1 MKNPQKIQIKLDS
14 RQAKIVASVFESLH
28 QTHVDLAE
36 LCAVVCSGECLS
48 VKAFSEIRS
57 IQKRIDEMCNKLEAP
72 PENSPFFD
80 MYEELDLSEGF
91 LSCLMLTIWMTE
103 KPPTS
108 SQLLEWREAN
118 VIYAVLFSTM
128 HRVENALK
136 TFSEMN
142 V

>member
-1 MKNPQKIQIKLDS
+1 MKSKALINLDS
-14 RQAKIVASVFESLH
+14 RQSKIVASVFESLN
-28 QTHVDLAE
+28 QTHIDLAE

-48 VKAFSEIRS
+48 IKAFSEIRNV
-57 IQKRIDEMCNKLEAP
+57 QKRIEDMCNSLEAP

-80 MYEELDLSEGF
+80 AYEELDLAEGF
-91 LSCLMLTIWMTE
+91 LSCLILTIWMTD

-118 VIYAVLFSTM
+118 VIYGVLFSTM
-128 HRVENALK
+128 HRIENALNA
-136 TFSEMN
+136 FSEMK

>member
-1 MKNPQKIQIKLDS
+1 MKNKKLVKLDN

-91 LSCLMLTIWMTE
+91 LSCLILTIWTAD

-108 SQLLEWREAN
+108 EQLLEWREAT

-128 HRVENALK
+128 HRIENALNA
-136 TFSEMN
+136 FEEMKI
-142 V
+142 

>member
-1 MKNPQKIQIKLDS
+1 MKNKKLVKLDS

-28 QTHVDLAE
+28 QVHIDLAE
-36 LCAVVCSGECLS
+36 LCADVCSGECLS
-48 VKAFSEIRS
+48 ISAFSEIRTL
-57 IQKRIDEMCNKLEAP
+57 QKRIEDMCNMLEAP

-80 MYEELDLSEGF
+80 AYEELDLAEGF
-91 LSCLMLTIWMTE
+91 LSCLILTIWMAD

-108 SQLLEWREAN
+108 AQLLEWREAN